1 MAAFLPRSTR
11 ARPVL
16 ELPGIPVYI
25 NNINSPDPFHLSDLT
40 ISKASVLAYG
50 VACKIDDRGKEII
63 IKEPSFKFVEA
74 KVEFW
79 SEGIN
84 PVFSL
89 TICIPLDWNVR
100 MLLRAIEA
108 SVQEHHF
115 ISLINSYTLMGRN
128 LTFNTINQVHY
139 LFKFDV

>member
-1 MAAFLPRSTR
+1 MAAFLPRPTR

-25 NNINSPDPFHLSDLT
+25 NNINSPGPFHLSDLT
-40 ISKASVLAYG
+40 ISKASFLAYG

-128 LTFNTINQVHY
+128 LPFNTINQVHY